1 MSEPEYEYHGMM
13 AQTWD
18 LFRGDTSK
26 WEDRNF
32 YLEIIHESGQPV
44 LDVGCGTGRLLLDYL
59 SQGVDVD
66 GVDISPEMLNL
77 CHQKADAMGLN
88 PTLFEGRMENMSLPR
103 QYQTIIVPSSSFQLV
118 LNPLRAQEAILN
130 LFAHLLPG
138 GTLVMPF
145 MLLWKRGESLE
156 TPWQPSGEKIR
167 PSDGATVRRW
177 SKSRFDPESQLEHN
191 EDRYEVI
198 KDGITI
204 ASEQHLQS
212 PATREYTQ
220 QQAQDLYVKAGFVDI
235 CIYQGFTRQPASAED
250 EIFSITGKRP

>member
-1 MSEPEYEYHGMM
+1 MSEPEYEYYGML

-32 YLEIIHESGQPV
+32 YLEIMRESGQPV

-66 GVDISPEMLNL
+66 GMDNSPEMLSL
-77 CHQKADAMGLN
+77 CRQKAEAMRLT
-88 PTLFEGRMENMSLPR
+88 PTLFESNMEAMSLPR
-103 QYQTIIVPSSSFQLV
+103 HYRTIIVPSSSFQLV
-118 LNPLRAQEAILN
+118 LDPLHAQEAILR

-145 MLLWKRGESLE
+145 MLLWKRGDPLES
-156 TPWQPSGEKIR
+156 PWRITGEKIR
-167 PSDGATVRRW
+167 SDDGATIRRW
-177 SKSRFDPESQLEHN
+177 SKSRFDPATQLEHT

-198 KDGITI
+198 RDGVTI
-204 ASEQHLQS
+204 ANEHHVQS

-220 QQAQDLYVKAGFVDI
+220 KQAQDMYMKADFVDI
-235 CIYQGFTRQPASAED
+235 CIYKGFTHQLASAED